1 MRYRPTIIVILLML
15 FGFQSTVAA
24 VSVDI
29 HTDEQGCLELSVEA
43 TAADCDSLDSHDVAS
58 IESTEHHDHEL
69 TVCDHCGG
77 CCNCHS
83 NASVLST
90 FDVFI
95 ARPMPH
101 AANHFVV
108 SYLSLDSLSLYRPP
122 IA

>member
-1 MRYRPTIIVILLML
+1 MPYRQAIIVILLML
-15 FGFQSTVAA
+15 FGFQSTMAA

-29 HTDEQGCLELSVEA
+29 HTEEQDCLDLSFEA
-43 TAADCDSLDSHDVAS
+43 NSADCDSLEKHDVAS
-58 IESTEHHDHEL
+58 NDTAEHHDHEL

-95 ARPMPH
+95 SQPMPLT
-101 AANHFVV
+101 ANRFTV